1 MKKFLTLIKRDLSEN
16 RGALII
22 TPMAIASVIFA
33 LVFISIAMGKFEFGN
48 DHGINFGATSDAN
61 VNADIEMNGDH
72 YKIYKENGVLYKD
85 NGTTKEPFVGKV
97 DDQDVKAISQVFVMA
112 SAASAIIP
120 ISVSVIAIIFV
131 LAGALYD
138 ERKERNIMFWKSLP
152 ISDLQT
158 AGAKI
163 VSIVGGGLG
172 FAALSAFVLHIAMM
186 VLIAVSA
193 NIMGIKIPNASLLD
207 MGVVANTTGQIW
219 IDIIIVLFGYALWA
233 LPVYGWILA
242 SSAFA
247 PKSPF
252 FWAILPIGLLP
263 LLAKIF
269 FQGSV
274 EPALTPLQHLSGQ
287 PIIEAFGKAFK
298 SVENSQTI
306 RDNNFSIDMSG
317 VYQTFA
323 EPQLWIGVIVGLA
336 FIYAA
341 SEIRRRKAL

>member
-1 MKKFLTLIKRDLSEN
+1 MKKFLTLVKRDLSEN

-33 LVFISIAMGKFEFGN
+33 LVFISIAMGNFQFGN
-48 DHGINFGATSDAN
+48 DNGINFGITSNDN
-61 VNADIEMNGDH
+61 VNADIEMDGEH

-85 NGTTKEPFVGKV
+85 NGTIKEPFVGKV
-97 DDQDVKAISQVFVMA
+97 DGQDAKAISQVFVMA

-120 ISVSVIAIIFV
+120 ISVAVIAIVFV

-152 ISDLQT
+152 VSDLQT
-158 AGAKI
+158 AGAKM

-193 NIMGIKIPNASLLD
+193 NIMGFKIPNANLLD
-207 MGVVANTTGQIW
+207 MGVVLSTTGQVW
-219 IDIIIVLFGYALWA
+219 GDIIIVLFGYALWA

-242 SSAFA
+242 CSAFA

-263 LLAKIF
+263 LLTKIF

-298 SVENSQTI
+298 SVENAQTI
-306 RDNNFSIDMSG
+306 RDSNFTIDMTG
-317 VYQTFA
+317 VFETFA
-323 EPQLWIGVIVGLA
+323 EPQLWIGIIVGLA